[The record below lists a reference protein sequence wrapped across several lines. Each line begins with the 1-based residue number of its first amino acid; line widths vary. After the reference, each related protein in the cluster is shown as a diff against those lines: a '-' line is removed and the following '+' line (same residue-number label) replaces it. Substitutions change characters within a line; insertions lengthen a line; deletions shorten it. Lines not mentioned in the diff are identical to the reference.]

1 MKEPNN
7 NYVSIVS
14 FVEYSQTRKVGKI
27 EKNYSIHKSF
37 NALTFMTFSK
47 VKKMKAWRGV
57 EYFTLTNF
65 KVLQSTLQYPT
76 VQCSVVAE
84 DVLQSFYGTKE

>member
-1 MKEPNN
+1 
-7 NYVSIVS
+7 
-14 FVEYSQTRKVGKI
+14 
-27 EKNYSIHKSF
+27 
-37 NALTFMTFSK
+37 MTFPK

-65 KVLQSTLQYPT
+65 KVFLQSTLQYPT